1 MKASRLHGHFEP
13 NVIAHVRNVRGRAP
27 LSRLSE
33 VHSVAQASDNVREAA
48 AFARRM
54 ACRALV
60 VVGGAVAGTALA
72 WVLSSTSASAES
84 AGILDDREPEVQVV
98 TELVTP
104 VSDALGEVA
113 DRLPHSPPPS
123 HDPLKEL
130 GDRVKEAADHFG
142 ERAAEGFEQL
152 PTCDSS
158 GCELGLDEITE
169 IGEIGAPGSYPP
181 GDGFGR
187 SDLPQTPP
195 AVVPV
200 AGGNLGD
207 LGVTPDFLAESTAT
221 GRANADGMNRRGSPE
236 QDLPSLPALPDFPA
250 WPAPAAPTTAPG
262 GQGHSGNHV
271 DGALTAALPWHDGFT
286 ALTAGQTL
294 PATEVISFGR
304 AGAQPG
310 VTPD

>member
-1 MKASRLHGHFEP
+1 
-13 NVIAHVRNVRGRAP
+13 
-27 LSRLSE
+27 
-33 VHSVAQASDNVREAA
+33 VAQASNNVREAA

-54 ACRALV
+54 ASRALV
-60 VVGGAVAGTALA
+60 AVGGAVAGTALA

-84 AGILDDREPEVQVV
+84 VDATGPETQVIA
-98 TELVTP
+98 ELVTP
-104 VSDALGEVA
+104 VSDAFAEVA

-123 HDPLKEL
+123 DDPLKEL

-142 ERAAEGFEQL
+142 ERATEGFEQL
-152 PTCDSS
+152 PTCDTS
-158 GCELGLDEITE
+158 GCQLGLDEI
-169 IGEIGAPGSYPP
+169 GDVDQPGSYLP

-187 SDLPQTPP
+187 SDLPQTLP

-200 AGGNLGD
+200 AGGLGNLGD

-221 GRANADGMNRRGSPE
+221 GRANADGMNRRGSPAPE
-236 QDLPSLPALPDFPA
+236 LPSVPSPVFPVLPAPF
-250 WPAPAAPTTAPG
+250 APAAPTTPAPG

-271 DGALTAALPWHDGFT
+271 DGALNAALPWHDGFT

>member
-1 MKASRLHGHFEP
+1 MEASRLHGHSEP

-48 AFARRM
+48 AFARRV

-84 AGILDDREPEVQVV
+84 VGDDPARGPEVQVV

-104 VSDALGEVA
+104 VSGALGEVA
-113 DRLPHSPPPS
+113 DRLPHPPPPS
-123 HDPLKEL
+123 DDPLKEL
-130 GDRVKEAADHFG
+130 GDRVREAADHFG

-152 PTCDSS
+152 PTCDMS
-158 GCELGLDEITE
+158 GCELGLEDIGAV
-169 IGEIGAPGSYPP
+169 GEIDAPGSYLPD
-181 GDGFGR
+181 DGFGR
-187 SDLPQTPP
+187 SDLPQTLP
-195 AVVPV
+195 AVAPV
-200 AGGNLGD
+200 SGA
-207 LGVTPDFLAESTAT
+207 TPDFLAESTAT
-221 GRANADGMNRRGSPE
+221 GRANADGMNRRGSPA
-236 QDLPSLPALPDFPA
+236 QDLRSLPALPDFPA
-250 WPAPAAPTTAPG
+250 WPAPFAPAAPTTPAPG
-262 GQGHSGNHV
+262 GQGHAGNHV
-271 DGALTAALPWHDGFT
+271 DGALSAALPWLDGFT